1 MTMQNYEYRE
11 PLVWEEDGTYIT
23 IAQMQVFLNEDPHKS
38 IGERFNEWLKYY
50 NLCRMYNM
58 VFDTIEEDPDCGYLY
73 WDTEKEVMSATYPET
88 GLLQQKIDNFK
99 ALSFEDAS
107 TLSDILDSG
116 IEEFDEDEEDDWGLF
131 HGEN

>member
-23 IAQMQVFLNEDPHKS
+23 IAQMQVFLNEDPEKS

-58 VFDTIEEDPDCGYLY
+58 VYDTIEEDPDSGYLY

-99 ALSFEDAS
+99 PVSFKDAS
-107 TLSDILDSG
+107 ALSDILDSG

>member
-107 TLSDILDSG
+107 ALSDILDSG